1 MKTHTIKTPIAE
13 LLIVELPETGS
24 TFDVLTALNSE
35 TEGYTLLGKPDEIR
49 EKDAKDLV
57 EIKDKM
63 EREMGKPI
71 IFYKDYNDD
80 SKYYFRSVSSLL
92 SLLETEIY
100 WENPLGK
107 KDDVELVASKK
118 HEIVG
123 KYLIGL
129 WHQAEQKT
137 FDRNRTIIFKKN
149 KQ

>member
-1 MKTHTIKTPIAE
+1 MKTHTIKTPIAK
-13 LLIVELPETGS
+13 LLVVELPETGS
-24 TFDVLTALNSE
+24 TFDILTVINSE

-49 EKDAKDLV
+49 EEDARKLV
-57 EIKDKM
+57 ENPIDKWGDDKY
-63 EREMGKPI
+63 R
-71 IFYKDYNDD
+71 FLDYNHEGFYDLFTA
-80 SKYYFRSVSSLL
+80 KESLL
-92 SLLETEIY
+92 SLLESKIF

-137 FDRNRTIIFKKN
+137 FDRNRSLIFKKVTP
-149 KQ
+149 KI